1 MPFLDFLKKLF
12 NIEDTP
18 RIIEKPVN
26 SNNPFKLV
34 DVERKLDTR
43 VGNSSKEGDE
53 PFKLVD
59 VERKPSRKS
68 RGGKGGQASLTS
80 LKDLGVDTVLAWSKR
95 YDEEHPWWVQEE
107 ARLGEV
113 LRR

>member
-12 NIEDTP
+12 KVEGTP
-18 RIIEKPVN
+18 RKIIEPVK
-26 SNNPFKLV
+26 SDVPFKLV
-34 DVERKLDTR
+34 DVEKR
-43 VGNSSKEGDE
+43 
-53 PFKLVD
+53 PAH
-59 VERKPSRKS
+59 KS
-68 RGGKGGQASLTS
+68 RGGKGGQASSTS
-80 LKDLGVDTVLAWSKR
+80 LKDLDVDTVLAWSKR